1 MMFENMQASW
11 SRPFVNWRKVINL
24 EVLLLSC
31 LLILASLLERS
42 AILCSLVELKLFSA
56 FE

>member
-1 MMFENMQASW
+1 MFENMKASW
-11 SRPFVNWRKVINL
+11 SRPFINRREVINL

-42 AILCSLVELKLFSA
+42 ALLCSLVELKLFSTL
-56 FE
+56 E